1 MSQDPKLSQ
10 LAETL
15 IGSEIVRMNG
25 EIRQR
30 MAEGHQVFNFTI
42 GDFDPQLFP
51 IPKELEEEIVFAYRR
66 HLTNYPA
73 GEGEPDLRKA
83 ISKYISE
90 RQGLS
95 YGLDEILVAS
105 GGRPLIYT
113 LFRSIVD
120 PGEKVVYPVPSWNN
134 NHYVHLVGGSHAS
147 VVTTAENR
155 FMPSAEDLR
164 PHLKDAVLLA
174 LSSPLN
180 PSGTTFTREG
190 LKEICDMVAEENRSR
205 PAGAKRL
212 HVMFDQI
219 YWQISHKGTEHVD
232 PVSVCPE
239 LRSRT
244 VFVDGISKCFAATGV
259 RVGWAMGPA
268 HIISR
273 MKSILSHVGA
283 WSPMPE
289 QMATSRYLQQNG
301 SVDHFL
307 RQLRKGI
314 HERLDKIHKGFQQ
327 LKKDGYP
334 VDSIV
339 PQASIYLT
347 VKVDLKGL
355 RAPDG
360 RELENQPDVTR
371 YLLEE
376 AGLAL
381 VPFHVFGM
389 DRSTPWYRLSVGTVR
404 VEEVQGMLKRLKQA
418 LKNLA

>member
-1 MSQDPKLSQ
+1 MQQDPRLSV

-15 IGSEIVRMNG
+15 VGSEIVRMNG
-25 EIRQR
+25 EIRKR
-30 MAEGHQVFNFTI
+30 MEEGHRVFNFTI
-42 GDFDPQLFP
+42 GDFDPQIFP
-51 IPKELEEEIVFAYRR
+51 IPSELEEEIVFAYRR

-73 GEGEPDLRKA
+73 GEGEPDLRRA
-83 ISKYISE
+83 VARYITE

-113 LFRSIVD
+113 LYRSIVD

-134 NHYVHLVGGSHAS
+134 NHYVHLVGGAHAA

-180 PSGTTFTREG
+180 PSGTTFSREG
-190 LKEICDMVAEENRSR
+190 LKEICEMVAEENRGR
-205 PAGAKRL
+205 PAGAKQL
-212 HVMFDQI
+212 HIMFDQI
-219 YWQISHKGTEHVD
+219 YWQITHKGTEHVD
-232 PVSVCPE
+232 PVSLCPE
-239 LRSRT
+239 LRSCT

-259 RVGWAMGPA
+259 RVGWSMGPA
-268 HIISR
+268 HIIAR

-289 QMATSRYLQQNG
+289 QIATSRYLQQKG
-301 SVDHFL
+301 SVDQFL
-307 RQLRKGI
+307 NQLKKGI

-327 LKKDGYP
+327 LKKEGFP
-334 VDSIV
+334 VDSMV

-355 RAPDG
+355 STPDG
-360 RELENQPDVTR
+360 QLLETQQDVTR

-389 DRSTPWYRLSVGTVR
+389 DRSSPWYRLSVGTVR
-404 VEEVQGMLKRLKQA
+404 VEEVRDMLKRLKEA
-418 LKNLA
+418 LKPLS

>member
-1 MSQDPKLSQ
+1 MHEAPRLSQ

-15 IGSEIVRMNG
+15 VGSEIVRMNG

-30 MAEGHQVFNFTI
+30 MEAGHRIFNFTI

-51 IPKELEEEIVFAYRR
+51 IPAELEEEIVFAYRR
-66 HLTNYPA
+66 HLTHYPA
-73 GEGEPDLRKA
+73 GEGEPDLRRA
-83 ISKYISE
+83 IARYIAD

-113 LFRSIVD
+113 LYRSIVD

-134 NHYVHLVGGSHAS
+134 NHYVHLVGGAHAA
-147 VVTTAENR
+147 VVTTAGNR
-155 FMPSAEDLR
+155 FMPSAADLR
-164 PHLKDAVLLA
+164 PHIADAVLLA

-190 LKEICDMVAEENRSR
+190 LQEIAEMVAEENRRR
-205 PAGAKRL
+205 PAGAKKL

-219 YWQISHKGTEHVD
+219 YWQLTHKGAEHVD
-232 PVSVCPE
+232 PVSLCPA
-239 LRSRT
+239 LRDCT

-268 HIISR
+268 HIIAR
-273 MKSILSHVGA
+273 MKSILSHIGA

-289 QMATSRYLQQNG
+289 QMATSRYLLQKG
-301 SVDHFL
+301 SVDPFL
-307 RQLRKGI
+307 NRLRRDLY
-314 HERLDKIHKGFQQ
+314 ERLDKIHKGFQQ
-327 LKKDGYP
+327 LRKDGLP

-347 VKVDLKGL
+347 VNIDLKG
-355 RAPDG
+355 RTTPDG
-360 RELENQPDVTR
+360 QVLQTQDEVTA
-371 YLLEE
+371 YLLDK

-389 DRSTPWYRLSVGTVR
+389 DRSEAWYRLSVGTVKM
-404 VEEVQGMLKRLKQA
+404 EEIRDMLKRLKEA
-418 LKNLA
+418 LKGCA

>member
-90 RQGLS
+90 RQGLT

-134 NHYVHLVGGSHAS
+134 NHYVHLVGGAHAA
-147 VVTTAENR
+147 VATTADNR
-155 FMPSAEDLR
+155 FMPAADDLR
-164 PHLKDAVLLA
+164 PHLADAVLLA

-180 PSGTTFTREG
+180 PSGTTFSREA
-190 LKEICDMVAEENRSR
+190 LQEICEMVAGENRRR
-205 PAGAKRL
+205 PPGAKKL

-219 YWQISHKGTEHVD
+219 YWQLTHKGTEHVD
-232 PVSVCPE
+232 PVSLCPE
-239 LRSRT
+239 LRDCT

-259 RVGWAMGPA
+259 RVGWALGPA
-268 HIISR
+268 HIIAR
-273 MKSILSHVGA
+273 MKSFLSHIGA

-289 QMATSRYLQQNG
+289 QVATSRYLLQKG
-301 SVDHFL
+301 SVDSFL
-307 RQLRKGI
+307 NRLRRDL

-327 LKKDGYP
+327 LRKEGFP

-347 VKVDLKGL
+347 VSIDLKG
-355 RAPDG
+355 RTAPDG
-360 RELENQPDVTR
+360 QPLHTQDEVTA
-371 YLLEE
+371 YLLDK

-389 DRSTPWYRLSVGTVR
+389 DRSEAWYRLSVGTVR
-404 VEEVQGMLKRLKQA
+404 TEEIREMLKRLKEA
-418 LKNLA
+418 LKGCS

>member
-1 MSQDPKLSQ
+1 MPGDLRLSQ

-25 EIRQR
+25 EIRKR
-30 MAEGHQVFNFTI
+30 MEEGHKVFNLTI

-51 IPKELEEEIVFAYRR
+51 IPTELEEEIVFAYRR

-83 ISKYISE
+83 IARYIKE

-95 YGLDEILVAS
+95 YGMDEILVAS

-113 LFRSIVD
+113 LYRSIVD
-120 PGEKVVYPVPSWNN
+120 PAETIVYPVPSWNN
-134 NHYVHLVGGSHAS
+134 NHYVHLVGGAHAP

-164 PHLKDAVLLA
+164 PHLQGAVLLA

-180 PSGTTFTREG
+180 PSGTTFSRSG
-190 LKEICDMVAEENRSR
+190 LAEICEMVAEENRRR
-205 PAGAKRL
+205 PAGVKKL
-212 HVMFDQI
+212 HILFDQI
-219 YWQISHKGTEHVD
+219 YWQLTHKGTEHVD
-232 PVSVCPE
+232 PVSLCPE
-239 LRSRT
+239 LKPYT

-259 RVGWAMGPA
+259 RVGWALGPA

-273 MKSILSHVGA
+273 MKSILSHMGA

-289 QMATSRYLQQNG
+289 QMATARYLQQKG
-301 SVDHFL
+301 SVDAFL
-307 RQLRKGI
+307 SLLKRGI
-314 HERLDKIHKGFQQ
+314 FERLEKIHKGVQQ
-327 LKKDGYP
+327 LKKEGFP
-334 VDSIV
+334 VDSMV

-347 VKVDLKGL
+347 VKVDLQG
-355 RAPDG
+355 RATAAG
-360 RELENQPDVTR
+360 QILEAQPDVTR

-376 AGLAL
+376 AGWAL

-389 DRSTPWYRLSVGTVR
+389 EASTPWYRLSVGTVKT
-404 VEEVQGMLKRLKQA
+404 EEIRDMLKRLKESLKA
-418 LKNLA
+418 LT